1 MVGVVTFI
9 FSLPFVFASCRQE
22 VKPSVDFVYDPE
34 IIPSMRTVNDTMLI
48 SDSGL
53 IRYNMIVKTWDVF
66 EQSKDPNWFFPDGLY
81 IEQFDTAFQVV
92 VTIKADT
99 AWNYTKRKLWR
110 LKGHVFVRNTL
121 GETFS
126 SEELFWNQQLQKIYL
141 SDYVSR
147 IDDNVFDNSSKTV
160 FYCNYDSYAT
170 VYAIEHDILFVS
182 TGNSTGDVNKSIL
195 DKNNTS
201 YYGDFNN
208 MTANGYVAMNI
219 KYSV

>member
-9 FSLPFVFASCRQE
+9 FTLPFVFASCRQE

-53 IRYNMIVKTWDVF
+53 IRYKMIAKTWDVF

-126 SEELFWNQQLQKIYL
+126 SEELFWNQQLQKIY
-141 SDYVSR
+141 SDKYVE
-147 IDDNVFDNSSKTV
+147 IDRPEKGILRGRGGFEANQQMTEYEFKEVGESTAGKT
-160 FYCNYDSYAT
+160 
-170 VYAIEHDILFVS
+170 ILYM
-182 TGNSTGDVNKSIL
+182 KE
-195 DKNNTS
+195 DKENNEEK
-201 YYGDFNN
+201 
-208 MTANGYVAMNI
+208 AE
-219 KYSV
+219 

>member
-1 MVGVVTFI
+1 MKPTIRQGLMVGVVTFI
-9 FSLPFVFASCRQE
+9 FTLPFVFASCRQE

-53 IRYNMIVKTWDVF
+53 IRYKMIAKTWDVF

-126 SEELFWNQQLQKIYL
+126 SEELFWNQQLQKIY
-141 SDYVSR
+141 SDKYVE
-147 IDDNVFDNSSKTV
+147 IDRPEKGILRGRGGFEANQQMTEYEFKEVGESTAGKT
-160 FYCNYDSYAT
+160 
-170 VYAIEHDILFVS
+170 ILYM
-182 TGNSTGDVNKSIL
+182 KE
-195 DKNNTS
+195 DKENNEEK
-201 YYGDFNN
+201 
-208 MTANGYVAMNI
+208 AE
-219 KYSV
+219 